1 MRQALKRVRDFIL
14 RRETAW
20 GVALTL
26 FVAASGMLSWILS
39 SGSGKPD
46 KSKAL
51 VSRTMSKSGEGQRGE
66 PDRKGRQVTRID
78 LPSSVAKGPGVSSK
92 KDEAGKEA
100 VAEGELS
107 GLFANVITDLEKS
120 IKEALDAKDPEA
132 VKRLMKMLAGLV
144 HDPKYGPLARA
155 TFRDARNRVTM
166 LDWKTSKSGSSGGFD
181 GGFGG
186 GDAGVVDFVNALAS
200 AAGLDAQ
207 MDLSTEL
214 MMKLDGWASDAERGE
229 VVRTY
234 SEKVT
239 DESIADQL
247 VWEVDSNKMRNSEAI
262 KTLTHM
268 LENGTDVVR
277 EKAIAAAE
285 KFTGL
290 EEITSTDQLQEWLK
304 ENPDSEGDAKRYA
317 RKKTFMETTSF
328 DDH

>member
-1 MRQALKRVRDFIL
+1 MCKKLKRVRAFIL

-51 VSRTMSKSGEGQRGE
+51 VSRAMLKSSEDQCGRLGRA
-66 PDRKGRQVTRID
+66 GRQETRINV
-78 LPSSVAKGPGVSSK
+78 PSSETKGSDISSK
-92 KDEAGKEA
+92 KNQAGKEL
-100 VAEGELS
+100 VAEAELS

-120 IKEALDAKDPEA
+120 IREALDAKDPEA

-144 HDPKYGPLARA
+144 RDSKYGPLARIA
-155 TFRDARNRVTM
+155 FRDARNRVTM
-166 LDWKTSKSGSSGGFD
+166 LDWKTSKSGSFAGFD

-186 GDAGVVDFVNALAS
+186 VDAGVVDFVNALAS

-207 MDLSTEL
+207 TDLSTEL

-229 VVRTY
+229 VIRTY
-234 SEKVT
+234 SEKVN
-239 DESIADQL
+239 DESIAEQL
-247 VWEVDSNKMRNSEAI
+247 AWEIDSNKMRNSEAI
-262 KTLTHM
+262 RTLTHM

-304 ENPDSEGDAKRYA
+304 ENPDAEGDAKRYA

-328 DDH
+328 GDH

>member
-66 PDRKGRQVTRID
+66 PGRKGRQETRID
-78 LPSSVAKGPGVSSK
+78 LPSSAAKGSGVTSK

-100 VAEGELS
+100 VSEGELS

-120 IKEALDAKDPEA
+120 IREALDAKDPEA

-144 HDPKYGPLARA
+144 HDPKYGPLAQA
-155 TFRDARNRVTM
+155 AFRDARNRVTM
-166 LDWKTSKSGSSGGFD
+166 MDWKAAKSGSSGGD
-181 GGFGG
+181 
-186 GDAGVVDFVNALAS
+186 DAGVVDFVNALAS

-234 SEKVT
+234 SEKVN

-247 VWEVDSNKMRNSEAI
+247 AWEIDSNKMRNSEAI
-262 KTLTHM
+262 RTLTHM

-328 DDH
+328 DDN

>member
-20 GVALTL
+20 GVALVL

-39 SGSGKPD
+39 SGSGKSE

-51 VSRTMSKSGEGQRGE
+51 VSRAQDQSGRNPTGKSGN
-66 PDRKGRQVTRID
+66 GRRESRID
-78 LPSSVAKGPGVSSK
+78 VRSPGSIGPSGSTKVEG
-92 KDEAGKEA
+92 KDAEASD
-100 VAEGELS
+100 AEITS
-107 GLFANVITDLEKS
+107 LFANVITDLEKS
-120 IKEALDAKDPEA
+120 IKEALGAKNPTE
-132 VKRLMKMLAGLV
+132 VRRLMKMLAGLV
-144 HDPKYGPLARA
+144 RDPKYGSLARIA
-155 TFRDARNRVTM
+155 FRDLHNRVK
-166 LDWKTSKSGSSGGFD
+166 LIDWKSSGV

-186 GDAGVVDFVNALAS
+186 GDAGVVDFIDSLA
-200 AAGLDAQ
+200 AEVGVEHPK
-207 MDLSTEL
+207 DLSVQL
-214 MMKLDGWASDAERGE
+214 MMELDGWASDAERGE
-229 VVRTY
+229 VVRKY
-234 SEKVT
+234 ST
-239 DESIADQL
+239 QINDENIADQL

-304 ENPDSEGDAKRYA
+304 ENPDSEGDAERYA
-317 RKKTFMETTSF
+317 GKKPFMETTSF